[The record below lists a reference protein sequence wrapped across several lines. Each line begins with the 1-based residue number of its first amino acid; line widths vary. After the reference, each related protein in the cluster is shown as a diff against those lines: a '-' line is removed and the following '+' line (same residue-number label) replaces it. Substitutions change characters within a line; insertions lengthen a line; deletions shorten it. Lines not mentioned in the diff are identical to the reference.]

1 MAQSRVKVGRLN
13 APTQSDLRPQA
24 APVETYVRPP
34 EAQLQPNELSQF
46 LTAITPA
53 IKAEAEQR
61 KVDRLKRERE
71 LETGQRKIHALQLDQ
86 QAKII
91 EAELDSHYYTYE
103 LGADGKSKQVLKP
116 EYLEMPTADVLEERR
131 QFVNEEIDK
140 IRQSTDID
148 PLLLD
153 AFSVEMEGLHNVWGK
168 TTYIPAKI
176 NHNKKKTQA
185 GLGDFIISQMNLTK
199 TAVNNATNQ
208 SEVSAALKQGSEI
221 IANYVNNF
229 NSTHAN
235 LFTKQETNDYLM
247 GLAHSKRE
255 THAYNPLTEYLSGP
269 LSKNQFGVSRYADQV
284 TDIEKAQKT
293 ATSAGFTAAKD
304 IQIGTMAFDAMN
316 RLFEGDATAINME
329 TDTQFVVNGK
339 ATSHKFTSTDYANQ
353 AQRVLQTKSQ
363 ALTKLPR
370 NTEEEIAIANSKEV
384 EFERK
389 SLEMY
394 RAIGVLPNS
403 MADAVRV
410 GTQAWF
416 SGDVDTYKT
425 NDKGE
430 IIYVDTNVNSETFG
444 QEVAQGT
451 EGAIPTNQSVAN
463 ALGAY
468 GQFSKVYA
476 YQGESGLQAF
486 FGKDKKAIDMF
497 HVMRNSM
504 RYGEDFRSALKLARN
519 FKPTEVEAFNITV
532 DELESQIDGGLIGIF
547 KIESKDDAINLGSF
561 IPDIKKRYAILRSTN
576 PLLDEDAAKEEAVND
591 VMSGLKA
598 FSNSDGSYSLVKV
611 PPFTADADLQT
622 NIEAAQNILKEGIKR
637 QDFRDAINT
646 KLGIKDRSAAIL
658 PAAAGVALTGV
669 FGGEGVLANF
679 TLHVQTN
686 PNNDN
691 MLDVRATEKGN
702 PANSWILPM
711 GISLQHAARVRKT
724 NLIDKVVGDF
734 QKNVSSGAEPT
745 VTTEDDETPKL
756 SVTPSI
762 DKPFSEMN
770 WDDFKGYLGDLL
782 TSDEPKEPATMPNI
796 FEEFP
801 AEQMFKDVG
810 QELKDVVGAVGDA
823 IAAPANATT
832 TIMQDE
838 GFSYTPYDDMGK
850 KSVGHGL
857 QIESLEDDEKA
868 LIADINN
875 VQPEES
881 AAVVALKV
889 QKTNDF
895 FTGEV
900 DGFENLPES
909 TRSGVIQMGYQLGRF
924 NVAKEWPKFMAS
936 LKEAAQ
942 YAEGSIEQGTAL
954 AKAKFN
960 MLYNVAEDG
969 TVTATKW
976 ATQTADRAM
985 KVANEVAGDIADFG
999 SSVFES
1005 VIPKANASLNVP
1017 EKEQLRV
1024 GEVPSASA
1032 VVDIALNKNPA
1043 DAAYAYMGLS
1053 EKDTE
1058 GASAV
1063 KGFFENSVGDWNPQ
1077 QQTVE
1082 EFATNQAWCAAFL
1095 TQVLRDSGVD
1105 TKSLLGKDKFNQI
1118 RAASYLKVGNEVQPT
1133 QAKAG
1138 DIMVKLHSAEDRK
1151 KYKLGV
1157 AHVGV
1162 VVKVEGD
1169 QVYYIGGNT
1178 GDKVRMSSY
1187 SLTEEDVKL
1196 RRIDGAS
1203 DIPTESL
1210 PSMMQLKAGAYTTK
1224 LADKAK
1230 NLFTS
1235 MYDNIFG

>member
-1 MAQSRVKVGRLN
+1 MAQSRVQVGRLN

-34 EAQLQPNELSQF
+34 EQPAVAGSLSQF

-53 IKAEAEQR
+53 IQADANIRKAE
-61 KVDRLKRERE
+61 RLKRERE
-71 LETGQRKIHALQLDQ
+71 IETGQRLMHSAQLKQ

-91 EAELDSHYYTYE
+91 EAELERDWE
-103 LGADGKSKQVLKP
+103 ANKQ
-116 EYLEMPTADVLEERR
+116 EYLQMPTADVLDKRR
-131 QFVNEEIDK
+131 TFVNDEVEK
-140 IRQSTDID
+140 VRATDID
-148 PLLLD
+148 PLLIDEFALNLE
-153 AFSVEMEGLHNVWGK
+153 AHTNVWGK
-168 TTYIPAKI
+168 TVYEPAKI
-176 NHNKKKTQA
+176 GENKRINLEAFGTS
-185 GLGDFIISQMNLTK
+185 IISQVKLSETALATDPQAYKNGAESLK
-199 TAVNNATNQ
+199 TLVDDFMTAF
-208 SEVSAALKQGSEI
+208 GS
-221 IANYVNNF
+221 N
-229 NSTHAN
+229 
-235 LFTKQETNDYLM
+235 FTKAEINDYLVQ
-247 GLAHSKRE
+247 LAHDQRE
-255 THAYNPLTEYLSGP
+255 TNPDSALVQYLDSP
-269 LSKNQFGVSRYADQV
+269 LSNNQFGIPRHLDKV
-284 TDIEKAQKT
+284 TDIKKAQ
-293 ATSAGFTAAKD
+293 ANAASEGFSIAKD
-304 IQIGTMAFDAMN
+304 NAITAMATDAMTRAFN
-316 RLFEGDATAINME
+316 GDASGINME
-329 TDTQFVVNGK
+329 TDVSFTVNGK
-339 ATSHKFTSTDYANQ
+339 STTHKFSKTDYTNVATTVMDAEFNKLSRLPQ
-353 AQRVLQTKSQ
+353 DTPEQVAIYNARLTQFKRKSYEMFRSIG
-363 ALTKLPR
+363 ADTP
-370 NTEEEIAIANSKEV
+370 EIATAKRNGI
-384 EFERK
+384 
-389 SLEMY
+389 
-394 RAIGVLPNS
+394 P
-403 MADAVRV
+403 
-410 GTQAWF
+410 AWF
-416 SGDVDTYKT
+416 SGDIDSLEKAEDGTMFNQTLRTAEATY
-425 NDKGE
+425 N
-430 IIYVDTNVNSETFG
+430 TF
-444 QEVAQGT
+444 
-451 EGAIPTNQSVAN
+451 
-463 ALGAY
+463 LD
-468 GQFSKVYA
+468 VYK
-476 YQGESGLQAF
+476 YQGESGLAAF
-486 FGKDKKAIDMF
+486 LPDKEQRDMF
-497 HVMRNSM
+497 NTIRSSM
-504 RYGEDFRSALKLARN
+504 EIGGEDFKSALQYARRYDPALA
-519 FKPTEVEAFNITV
+519 PTFSMTD
-532 DELESQIDGGLIGIF
+532 DELVDFIDTGIF
-547 KIESKDDAINLGSF
+547 DPTDADEAVNRGIMLAEVKQRYSMLRVIN
-561 IPDIKKRYAILRSTN
+561 PN
-576 PLLDEDAAKEEAVND
+576 LDEDEAKQIAVDEVSASYATIENT
-591 VMSGLKA
+591 
-598 FSNSDGSYSLVKV
+598 DGSFSLVKK
-611 PPFTADADLQT
+611 AQYLQSGEVDK
-622 NIEAAQNILKEGIKR
+622 NIAVVNTVLKEAVANP
-637 QDFRDAINT
+637 DFRAAVNL
-646 KLGIKDRSAAIL
+646 KLGIEDIVL
-658 PAAAGVALTGV
+658 PLGGDGVPNFVLTV
-669 FGGEGVLANF
+669 E
-679 TLHVQTN
+679 TN
-686 PNNDN
+686 PNNEN
-691 MLDVRATEKGN
+691 MLDVRAVQAGN
-702 PANSWILPM
+702 PTNSWFIPM
-711 GISLQHAARVRKT
+711 GISLQNVAQNRKSMFIEKT
-724 NLIDKVVGDF
+724 VKDYKD
-734 QKNVSSGAEPT
+734 NVATGAEPT
-745 VTTEDDETPKL
+745 VTTEDDETPN
-756 SVTPSI
+756 VTPTLS
-762 DKPFSEMN
+762 
-770 WDDFKGYLGDLL
+770 
-782 TSDEPKEPATMPNI
+782 MPNI

-801 AEQMFKDVG
+801 AEQMFEDIG
-810 QELKDVVGAVGDA
+810 QELQDVVGSVGNVVV
-823 IAAPANATT
+823 APANATA

-850 KSVGHGL
+850 QSVGHGL

-924 NVAKEWPKFMAS
+924 NVANEWPKFMAS

-942 YAEGSIEQGTAL
+942 YAEGSIEQGSAL

-1053 EKDTE
+1053 EKDAE
-1058 GASAV
+1058 GATAV

-1082 EFATNQAWCAAFL
+1082 EFATNQAWCGAFL
-1095 TQVLRDSGVD
+1095 AQVLRDSGID

-1169 QVYYIGGNT
+1169 EVYFIGGNT

-1187 SLTEEDVKL
+1187 NMTEEDVKV
-1196 RRIDGAS
+1196 RRISGAS

-1210 PSMMQLKAGAYTTK
+1210 PSMLQLKAGIYTDK